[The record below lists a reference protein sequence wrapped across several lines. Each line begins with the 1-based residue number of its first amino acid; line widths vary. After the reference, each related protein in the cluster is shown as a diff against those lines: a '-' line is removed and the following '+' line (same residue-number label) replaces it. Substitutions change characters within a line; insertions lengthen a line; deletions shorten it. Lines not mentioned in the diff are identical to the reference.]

1 MQFFL
6 DEHPE
11 MPVNELYQA
20 AEEQWEL
27 SYLSDS
33 GVSCL
38 PNSIFTQKTSHI
50 INGIFALQM
59 QFILNIS
66 EPAYDQFQRI
76 QEKELDVG
84 IENQEFKEATQ

>member
-1 MQFFL
+1 MSIN
-6 DEHPE
+6 D
-11 MPVNELYQA
+11 LYHA

-27 SYLSDS
+27 SDLSDS

-38 PNSIFTQKTSHI
+38 PNSIFTQKTSHS
-50 INGIFALQM
+50 INGTFALQM

-76 QEKELDVG
+76 QDKEVDVG
-84 IENQEFKEATQ
+84 IENQEFKEATQRNTKASM